1 MTNQNNVSNINKKL
15 FFSNNMMNKK
25 VMFLIICNE
34 FCERYCFYGYR
45 SILFAFLRS
54 EFLFTQK
61 KATFVVH
68 MFVLLCYLF
77 TLAGG
82 LISDMILGKYKTIL
96 YLSILYFTGTTLVTY
111 SSFSL
116 STSIVLYVGLFM
128 IAVGTGGIKPC
139 VAAFGGDQI
148 KGQGSE
154 KDLTNFFNFFYF
166 AINLG
171 SMLSTFISPIL
182 SSLEC
187 EGKKTC
193 YPAAFGSSSVLLLI
207 SILLFYVGSNL
218 YIKHIPKVAD
228 LVSQIAKVFNMIFR
242 FEKYPQTP
250 EIGEEHHIEQTK
262 NNYNIMRIL
271 KLFFPITFFWMLF
284 DQQATTWVEQG
295 FKMKNTSMIGST
307 NIKILSSQMQTFNSI
322 FILLF
327 IPLFSRVIY
336 PLIEYIGVK
345 LTPIKKMGCGIFFA
359 SLSFLISAYVEHV
372 IYINSLVGKE
382 ISILWQLPQYLVLT
396 AGEIMLNMT
405 GLEFAY
411 SEAPESMKSLIL
423 ACWLLTVTFGNFFVI
438 LYSSLDILRFVN
450 TPESEKFNFII
461 YASMGFIA
469 TYVMFK
475 LEKGYYKNK

>member
-1 MTNQNNVSNINKKL
+1 
-15 FFSNNMMNKK
+15 MNKK
-25 VMFLIICNE
+25 VMLLIICNE

-54 EFLFTQK
+54 EFLFTKK
-61 KATFVVH
+61 KATFIVH

-77 TLAGG
+77 TLVGG
-82 LISDMILGKYKTIL
+82 MISDMILGKYKTIL
-96 YLSILYFTGTTLVTY
+96 YLSILYFTGTTFVTY
-111 SSFSL
+111 SSVALNSAL
-116 STSIVLYVGLFM
+116 VLYAGLFM
-128 IAVGTGGIKPC
+128 IALGTGGIKPC

-148 KGQGSE
+148 KGKERE
-154 KDLTNFFNFFYF
+154 KDLTFFFNFFYF

-182 SSLEC
+182 TNLEC

-193 YPAAFGSSSVLLLI
+193 YPAAFGSSSVLLLL
-207 SILLFYVGSNL
+207 SILLFYVGSSL
-218 YIKHIPKVAD
+218 YVKHIPKVSD
-228 LVSQIAKVFNMIFR
+228 FLTQISNVFSMLFSFDRNQQPSAIA
-242 FEKYPQTP
+242 
-250 EIGEEHHIEQTK
+250 EEHHIEQADE
-262 NNYNIMRIL
+262 NYNIMRIL
-271 KLFFPITFFWMLF
+271 KLFGPITFFWMLF

-295 FKMKNTSMIGST
+295 FKMKNTSMIGNT

-336 PLIEYIGVK
+336 PFIEYIGIK
-345 LTPIKKMGCGIFFA
+345 LTPIKKMACGIFLA
-359 SLSFLISAYVEHV
+359 SVSFIISAYIEHM
-372 IYINSLVGKE
+372 IYIASLKGE
-382 ISILWQLPQYLVLT
+382 QMSILWQLPQYLILT

-411 SEAPESMKSLIL
+411 SEAPESMKTLIL

-438 LYSSLDILRFVN
+438 LYSTVDILKFVD
-450 TPESEKFNFII
+450 TQESEKYNFLI
-461 YASMGFIA
+461 YASMGLVA

-475 LEKGYYKNK
+475 LEKGYNKSK